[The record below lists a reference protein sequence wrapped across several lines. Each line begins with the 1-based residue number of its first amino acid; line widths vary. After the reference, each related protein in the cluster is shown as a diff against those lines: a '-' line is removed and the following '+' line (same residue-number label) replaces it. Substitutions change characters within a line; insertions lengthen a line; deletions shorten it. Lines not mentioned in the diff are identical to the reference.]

1 MDARSWSFNFFLKH
15 WSNEMKFS
23 FSHRRAFVGGITAA
37 LLALTAGMASA
48 QADKPLRIGFS
59 MARTGMLANATPSQM
74 NTYELWREQTNAKG
88 GMDVGGVRRKVEF
101 VVFDDQ
107 SKPEQAVRIYE
118 KLITDDKVDLL
129 LAPWGTPFHLAIA
142 PVLEKFKFPMVG
154 NTAASVALR
163 QVKPGYIWFPTS
175 AIPDRIGA
183 ELTAMLKTQNVK
195 SVAVLSNVL
204 PFTKEIKNFLEP
216 ELKKAGIEIKVS
228 TEYPP
233 DIADMTSTLTQIKQ
247 ANVDA
252 VLALAYP
259 GDSVLYAKQAK
270 ELGLNQPF
278 QFVAIGPSDAFF
290 PKAVGAASAEG
301 VVTIAHWSPR
311 AEWKGSQAF
320 YDAYVKKFGED
331 PDYLNSALAW
341 MSLEILE
348 TTVAKT
354 GLDKAKMRDM
364 ISSTTFDTINGKVKF
379 EGVQNVITPTA
390 FVQTQKGK
398 LQLVWP
404 ASMASSKFEAK
415 KGW

>member
-1 MDARSWSFNFFLKH
+1 
-15 WSNEMKFS
+15 MKFS
-23 FSHRRAFVGGITAA
+23 FSNRRAFVGGITAA
-37 LLALTAGMASA
+37 LLALTAGMAAA

-233 DIADMTSTLTQIKQ
+233 DISDMTSTLTQIKQ

-354 GLDKAKMRDM
+354 GLDKVKMRNM
-364 ISSTTFDTINGKVKF
+364 ISSSTFDTINGKVKF

>member
-1 MDARSWSFNFFLKH
+1 
-15 WSNEMKFS
+15 MKES
-23 FSHRRAFVGGITAA
+23 RMSRRTLVSRLIALAGLAVNGTAW
-37 LLALTAGMASA
+37 A

-59 MARTGMLANATPSQM
+59 MARTGMLANATPSQL
-74 NTYELWREQTNAKG
+74 NVYELWKEQVNARG
-88 GMDVGGVRRKVEF
+88 GMDVGGVKRKVEF
-101 VVFDDQ
+101 VTYDDQ
-107 SKPEQAVRIYE
+107 SKPELAVRIYE

-129 LAPWGTPFHLAIA
+129 LAPWGTPFQIAIA

-154 NTAASVALR
+154 NTAASVSLR

-175 AIPDRIGA
+175 AIPDRISV
-183 ELTAMLKTQNVK
+183 ELVAMLKANGVK
-195 SVAVLSNVL
+195 SAAVIANVL

-233 DIADMTSTLTQIKQ
+233 DIKDMTSILTQIKQ

-270 ELGLNQPF
+270 ELGLTSPF
-278 QFVAIGPSDAFF
+278 QFIAIGPSAAFF
-290 PKAVGAASAEG
+290 AKAVGAASAEG

-311 AEWKGSQAF
+311 PEWKGSQAF

-331 PDYLNSALAW
+331 PDYLDSALAW

-348 TTVAKT
+348 TAVAKS
-354 GLDKAKMRDM
+354 GLDKEKIRDM
-364 ISSTTFDTINGKVKF
+364 ISKDTFDTINGKVRF
-379 EGVQNVITPTA
+379 DGVQNVITPTA

-398 LQLVWP
+398 LQIVWP
-404 ASMASSKFEAK
+404 KSIATGKYEAK
-415 KGW
+415 KSW

>member
-1 MDARSWSFNFFLKH
+1 
-15 WSNEMKFS
+15 MKFS
-23 FSHRRAFVGGITAA
+23 FSHRRAFVSGITAA
-37 LLALTAGMASA
+37 LLALTAGAASA

-290 PKAVGAASAEG
+290 PKAVGASSAEG

-354 GLDKAKMRDM
+354 GLDKGKMRDM

-390 FVQTQKGK
+390 FVQIQKGK

>member
-1 MDARSWSFNFFLKH
+1 MRTPHPD
-15 WSNEMKFS
+15 
-23 FSHRRAFVGGITAA
+23 RRALLGALCAA
-37 LLALTAGMASA
+37 AAVFFAGSA
-48 QADKPLRIGFS
+48 GAQSDKPLRLGFS

-74 NTYELWREQTNAKG
+74 NTYELWREQVNARG
-88 GMDVGGVRRKVEF
+88 GMDVAGVKRKVEF
-101 VVFDDQ
+101 VIYDDQ

-129 LAPWGTPFHLAIA
+129 LAPWGTPFHIAIA
-142 PVLEKFKFPMVG
+142 PVLEKFKFPLVG
-154 NTAASVALR
+154 NTAASVSLR

-175 AIPDRIGA
+175 AIPDRIGV
-183 ELTAMLKTQNVK
+183 ELTAFLKEQKVR
-195 SVAVLSNVL
+195 SVAVLANVL
-204 PFTKEIKNFLEP
+204 PFTKEIKNYLEP
-216 ELKKAGIEIKVS
+216 ELRKAGIDIKLS
-228 TEYPP
+228 SEYPP
-233 DIADMTSTLTQIKQ
+233 DIKDLTAVLTQVKA

-270 ELGLNQPF
+270 ELGLNSPF

-290 PKAVGAASAEG
+290 PKAVGAASADG

-311 AEWKGSQAF
+311 PEWPGSQAF

-348 TTVAKT
+348 SAVAKH
-354 GLDKAKMRDM
+354 GLDKEKIREAIAKN
-364 ISSTTFDTINGKVKF
+364 TFDTINGKVRF
-379 EGVQNVITPTA
+379 DGVQNAITPTA
-390 FVQTQKGK
+390 FVQYQKGK
-398 LQLVWP
+398 LQIVWP
-404 ASMASSKFEAK
+404 ASIATGKYEPK

>member
-1 MDARSWSFNFFLKH
+1 MKH
-15 WSNEMKFS
+15 SGMGRRQVLSGFS
-23 FSHRRAFVGGITAA
+23 AA
-37 LLALTAGMASA
+37 VLALAAGTASA

-59 MARTGMLANATPSQM
+59 MARTGMLANATPSQL
-74 NTYELWREQTNAKG
+74 NTYELWKEQTNAAG
-88 GMDVGGVRRKVEF
+88 GMNVGGKRRKVEF
-101 VVFDDQ
+101 VIYDDQ

-129 LAPWGTPFHLAIA
+129 LAPWGTPFHIAIA

-154 NTAASVALR
+154 NTAASVTVR

-183 ELTAMLKTQNVK
+183 ELTAFLQENKVK
-195 SVAVLSNVL
+195 SVVVLANVL

-216 ELKKAGIEIKVS
+216 ELKKAGIEIKQS
-228 TEYPP
+228 AEYPP
-233 DIADMTSTLTQIKQ
+233 DIKDMTSMLTQAKQ

-270 ELGLNQPF
+270 ELGLNNPF
-278 QFVAIGPSDAFF
+278 QFVAIGPSDPFF

-301 VVTIAHWSPR
+301 VITIAHWTPR

-320 YDAYVKKFGED
+320 HDAYTKKFGEE

-341 MSLEILE
+341 MSLQILE
-348 TTVAKT
+348 TAVAKH
-354 GLDKAKMRDM
+354 GLDKNKIRDM
-364 ISSTTFDTINGKVKF
+364 VSRETFDTINGKVKF
-379 EGVQNVITPTA
+379 DGVQNTITPTA
-390 FVQTQKGK
+390 FVQIQKGK
-398 LQLVWP
+398 LQIVWP
-404 ASMASSKFEAK
+404 KSFATGQYEPK

>member
-1 MDARSWSFNFFLKH
+1 
-15 WSNEMKFS
+15 MKFS

-233 DIADMTSTLTQIKQ
+233 DISDMTSTLTQIKQ

>member
-1 MDARSWSFNFFLKH
+1 MNSSAIKRRSVVAGL
-15 WSNEMKFS
+15 
-23 FSHRRAFVGGITAA
+23 AA
-37 LLALTAGMASA
+37 TLLVWVSGAASA

-74 NTYELWREQTNAKG
+74 NTYELWREQVNARG
-88 GMDVGGVRRKVEF
+88 GMNVGGTRRKVEF
-101 VVFDDQ
+101 VSYDDQ

-129 LAPWGTPFHLAIA
+129 LAPWGTPFHISIA

-175 AIPDRIGA
+175 AIPDRIGT
-183 ELTAMLKTQNVK
+183 ELTAMLKAQNVK
-195 SVAVLSNVL
+195 SVVVLANVL

-216 ELKKAGIEIKVS
+216 ELKKAGIDIKLS
-228 TEYPP
+228 SEYPP
-233 DIADMTSTLTQIKQ
+233 DIKDMTAVLTQAKQ

-270 ELGLNQPF
+270 ELGVNSPF

-301 VVTIAHWSPR
+301 VVTIAHWAPR

-331 PDYLNSALAW
+331 PDYLNSSLAW

-348 TTVAKT
+348 SAVAKN
-354 GLDKAKMRDM
+354 GLNKEKIREFVAKE
-364 ISSTTFDTINGKVKF
+364 TFETINGKVKF
-379 EGVQNVITPTA
+379 DGVQNSITPTA
-390 FVQTQKGK
+390 FVQYQKGK
-398 LQLVWP
+398 LQIIWP
-404 ASMASSKFEAK
+404 ASIATSKYEAK

>member
-1 MDARSWSFNFFLKH
+1 
-15 WSNEMKFS
+15 MKFS
-23 FSHRRAFVGGITAA
+23 FSNRRAFVSGITAA
-37 LLALTAGMASA
+37 LLALTAGIASA

-74 NTYELWREQTNAKG
+74 NTYELWRDQTNAKG

-233 DIADMTSTLTQIKQ
+233 DISDMTSTLTQIKQ

>member
-1 MDARSWSFNFFLKH
+1 M
-15 WSNEMKFS
+15 NESRFP
-23 FSHRRAFVGGITAA
+23 RRLLLSGVAAAA
-37 LLALTAGMASA
+37 LALAAGGVSA

-59 MARTGMLANATPSQM
+59 MARTGMLANATPSQL
-74 NTYELWREQTNAKG
+74 NTYELWREQVNARG
-88 GMDVGGVRRKVEF
+88 GMNVGGTKRKVEF
-101 VVFDDQ
+101 VIYDDQ

-129 LAPWGTPFHLAIA
+129 LAPWGTPFHIAIA
-142 PVLEKFKFPMVG
+142 PVLEKFKFPVVG

-175 AIPDRIGA
+175 AIPDRMA
-183 ELTAMLKTQNVK
+183 VELTAMLKQQGVK

-204 PFTKEIKNFLEP
+204 PFTKEIKNFVEP

-233 DIADMTSTLTQIKQ
+233 DIKDMTATLTQVKR

-270 ELGLNQPF
+270 ELGLNQAF

-301 VVTIAHWSPR
+301 LVTVAHWSPR
-311 AEWKGSQAF
+311 PEWKGSQAF
-320 YDAYVKKFGED
+320 HDAYVAKFKED
-331 PDYLNSALAW
+331 PDYLNSSLAW

-348 TTVAKT
+348 TAVAKN
-354 GLDKAKMRDM
+354 GLDKEKIRATVSND
-364 ISSTTFDTINGKVKF
+364 TFDTINGKVKF
-379 EGVQNVITPTA
+379 DGVQNSITPTA
-390 FVQTQKGK
+390 FVQYQKGK
-398 LQLVWP
+398 LQIVWP
-404 ASMASSKFEAK
+404 ASIATGKFEAK

>member
-1 MDARSWSFNFFLKH
+1 
-15 WSNEMKFS
+15 MKFS
-23 FSHRRAFVGGITAA
+23 FSNRRAFVRGVTAA
-37 LLALTAGMASA
+37 LLALTAGMACA

-74 NTYELWREQTNAKG
+74 NTYELWRDQTNAKG

-233 DIADMTSTLTQIKQ
+233 DISDMTSTLTQIKQ

-364 ISSTTFDTINGKVKF
+364 ISSSTFDTINGKVKF

>member
-1 MDARSWSFNFFLKH
+1 M
-15 WSNEMKFS
+15 NES
-23 FSHRRAFVGGITAA
+23 LDNRLPRRLLLSGVAAAA
-37 LLALTAGMASA
+37 LALAAGGASA

-59 MARTGMLANATPSQM
+59 MARTGMLANATPSQL
-74 NTYELWREQTNAKG
+74 NTYELWREQVNARG
-88 GMDVGGVRRKVEF
+88 GMNVGGTKRKVEF
-101 VVFDDQ
+101 VIYDDQ

-129 LAPWGTPFHLAIA
+129 LAPWGTPFHIAIA
-142 PVLEKFKFPMVG
+142 PVLEKFKFPLIG

-175 AIPDRIGA
+175 AIPDRMGV
-183 ELTAMLKTQNVK
+183 ELTAMLKQQGVK

-204 PFTKEIKNFLEP
+204 PFTKEIKNFVEP

-233 DIADMTSTLTQIKQ
+233 DIKDMTATLTQVKQ

-270 ELGLNQPF
+270 ELGLNQAF

-301 VVTIAHWSPR
+301 LVTVAHWSPR

-320 YDAYVKKFGED
+320 YDAYVAKFKED

-341 MSLEILE
+341 VSLEILE
-348 TTVAKT
+348 TAVAKN
-354 GLDKAKMRDM
+354 GLNKEKIRATV
-364 ISSTTFDTINGKVKF
+364 STDTFDTINGKVKF
-379 EGVQNVITPTA
+379 EGVQNSITPTA
-390 FVQTQKGK
+390 FVQYQKGK
-398 LQLVWP
+398 LQIVWP
-404 ASMASSKFEAK
+404 ASIATGKFEAK
-415 KGW
+415 KSW

>member
-1 MDARSWSFNFFLKH
+1 MNSSAIKRRSVVAGL
-15 WSNEMKFS
+15 
-23 FSHRRAFVGGITAA
+23 AA
-37 LLALTAGMASA
+37 TLLVWVSGAASA

-74 NTYELWREQTNAKG
+74 NTYELWREQVNARG
-88 GMDVGGVRRKVEF
+88 GMNVGGTRRKVEF
-101 VVFDDQ
+101 VSYDDQ

-129 LAPWGTPFHLAIA
+129 LAPWGTPFHISIA

-175 AIPDRIGA
+175 AIPDRIGT
-183 ELTAMLKTQNVK
+183 ELTAMLKAQNVK
-195 SVAVLSNVL
+195 SVVVLANVL

-216 ELKKAGIEIKVS
+216 ELKKAGIDIKLS
-228 TEYPP
+228 SEYPP
-233 DIADMTSTLTQIKQ
+233 DIKDMTAVLTQAKQ

-270 ELGLNQPF
+270 ELGVNSPF

-301 VVTIAHWSPR
+301 VVTIAHWAPR

-331 PDYLNSALAW
+331 PDYLNSSLAW

-348 TTVAKT
+348 SAVEKNGLNKEKIREFVAKE
-354 GLDKAKMRDM
+354 
-364 ISSTTFDTINGKVKF
+364 TFETINGKVKF
-379 EGVQNVITPTA
+379 DGVQNSITPTA
-390 FVQTQKGK
+390 FVQYQKGK
-398 LQLVWP
+398 LQIIWP
-404 ASMASSKFEAK
+404 ASIATSKYEAK

>member
-1 MDARSWSFNFFLKH
+1 M
-15 WSNEMKFS
+15 NESRFP
-23 FSHRRAFVGGITAA
+23 RRLLLGGVAAAA
-37 LLALTAGMASA
+37 LALAAGGVSA

-59 MARTGMLANATPSQM
+59 MARTGMLANATPSQL
-74 NTYELWREQTNAKG
+74 NTYELWREQVNARG
-88 GMDVGGVRRKVEF
+88 GMNVGGTKRKVEF
-101 VVFDDQ
+101 VIYDDQ

-129 LAPWGTPFHLAIA
+129 LAPWGTPFHIAIA
-142 PVLEKFKFPMVG
+142 PVLEKFKFPVVG

-175 AIPDRIGA
+175 AIPDRMA
-183 ELTAMLKTQNVK
+183 VELTAMLKQQGVK

-204 PFTKEIKNFLEP
+204 PFTKEIKNFVEP

-233 DIADMTSTLTQIKQ
+233 DIKDMTATLTQVKR

-270 ELGLNQPF
+270 ELGLNQAF

-301 VVTIAHWSPR
+301 LVTVAHWSPR
-311 AEWKGSQAF
+311 PEWKGSQAF
-320 YDAYVKKFGED
+320 HDAYVAKFKED
-331 PDYLNSALAW
+331 PDYLNSSLAW

-348 TTVAKT
+348 TAVAKN
-354 GLDKAKMRDM
+354 GLDKEKIRATVSND
-364 ISSTTFDTINGKVKF
+364 TFDTINGKVKF
-379 EGVQNVITPTA
+379 DGVQNSITPTA
-390 FVQTQKGK
+390 FVQYQKGK
-398 LQLVWP
+398 LQIVWP
-404 ASMASSKFEAK
+404 ASIATGKFEAK

>member
-1 MDARSWSFNFFLKH
+1 MKHSIMRRRTLVSSLIALIGSAIGATSW
-15 WSNEMKFS
+15 
-23 FSHRRAFVGGITAA
+23 
-37 LLALTAGMASA
+37 A

-59 MARTGMLANATPSQM
+59 IARTGMLANATPSQL
-74 NTYELWREQTNAKG
+74 NTYELWKEQVNARG
-88 GMDVGGVRRKVEF
+88 GMSVGGTKRKVEF
-101 VVFDDQ
+101 VTYDDQ

-129 LAPWGTPFHLAIA
+129 IAPWGTPFHIAIA

-175 AIPDRIGA
+175 AIPDRIGV
-183 ELTAMLKTQNVK
+183 ELTAMLKANGVK
-195 SVAVLSNVL
+195 SAVVIANVL

-216 ELKKAGIEIKVS
+216 ELKKAGIEVKLS

-233 DIADMTSTLTQIKQ
+233 DIKDMTSILTQVKQ

-270 ELGLNQPF
+270 ELGIASPF

-290 PKAVGAASAEG
+290 AKAVGAASAEG

-354 GLDKAKMRDM
+354 GLDRDKMRAM
-364 ISSTTFDTINGKVKF
+364 ISKDTFETINGNVRF
-379 EGVQNVITPTA
+379 DGVQNVITPTA

-398 LQLVWP
+398 LQIVWP
-404 ASMASSKFEAK
+404 KAIASSQYEAK

>member
-1 MDARSWSFNFFLKH
+1 MRTEGFK
-15 WSNEMKFS
+15 
-23 FSHRRAFVGGITAA
+23 RRNWIAAAAAAA
-37 LLALTAGMASA
+37 LTLGSGWASA

-59 MARTGMLANATPSQM
+59 MAKTGMLANATPSQL
-74 NTYELWREQTNAKG
+74 NTYELWREQVNAAG
-88 GMDVGGVRRKVEF
+88 GMNVGGTKRKVEF
-101 VVFDDQ
+101 VVYDDQ
-107 SKPEQAVRIYE
+107 SKPDQAVRIYE

-129 LAPWGTPFHLAIA
+129 LAPWGTPFHISIA
-142 PVLEKFKFPMVG
+142 PVLEKYKFPVVG

-183 ELTAMLKTQNVK
+183 ELTAMLKAQGAK
-195 SVAVLSNVL
+195 SVVVLANVL

-216 ELKKAGIEIKVS
+216 ELKKAGIEIKLS

-233 DIADMTSTLTQIKQ
+233 DIKDMTSVLTQAKA

-270 ELGLNQPF
+270 ELGLNSPF

-290 PKAVGAASAEG
+290 PKAVGAASADG

-311 AEWKGSQAF
+311 ADWKGSQAF
-320 YDAYVKKFGED
+320 YDAYTKKFGED
-331 PDYLNSALAW
+331 PDFLNSALAW

-348 TTVAKT
+348 AAVAKN
-354 GLDKAKMRDM
+354 GLDKEKIRAT
-364 ISSTTFDTINGKVKF
+364 ISSETFDTINGKVKF
-379 EGVQNVITPTA
+379 DGVQNSITPTA
-390 FVQTQKGK
+390 FVQYQKGK
-398 LQLVWP
+398 LQIVWP
-404 ASMASSKFEAK
+404 ASIATGKYEAK

>member
-1 MDARSWSFNFFLKH
+1 
-15 WSNEMKFS
+15 MKFS
-23 FSHRRAFVGGITAA
+23 FSNRRAFVSGITAA

-74 NTYELWREQTNAKG
+74 NTYELWRDQTNAKG

-216 ELKKAGIEIKVS
+216 ELKKVGIEIKVS

-233 DIADMTSTLTQIKQ
+233 DISDMTSTLTQIKQ

-364 ISSTTFDTINGKVKF
+364 ISSSTFDTINGKVKF

>member
-1 MDARSWSFNFFLKH
+1 
-15 WSNEMKFS
+15 MKFS
-23 FSHRRAFVGGITAA
+23 FSNRRVFAGGITAA
-37 LLALTAGMASA
+37 LLALTAGLASA

-59 MARTGMLANATPSQM
+59 MARTGMLANATHSQM

-233 DIADMTSTLTQIKQ
+233 DIADMTSTLTQLTQ

-354 GLDKAKMRDM
+354 GLDKGKIRDM

-404 ASMASSKFEAK
+404 ATMASSKFEAK

>member
-1 MDARSWSFNFFLKH
+1 
-15 WSNEMKFS
+15 MKFS
-23 FSHRRAFVGGITAA
+23 FSNRRAFVSGVTAA
-37 LLALTAGMASA
+37 LLALTAGIASA

-74 NTYELWREQTNAKG
+74 NTYELWRDQTNAKG

-290 PKAVGAASAEG
+290 PKAVGASSAEG

-354 GLDKAKMRDM
+354 GLDKGKMRDM